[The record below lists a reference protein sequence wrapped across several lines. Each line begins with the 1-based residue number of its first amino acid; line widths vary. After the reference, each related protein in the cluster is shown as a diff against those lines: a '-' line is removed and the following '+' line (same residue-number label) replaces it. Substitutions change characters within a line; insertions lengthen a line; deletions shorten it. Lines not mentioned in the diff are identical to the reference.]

1 MTLRWNIDLK
11 PLDAVFDYVND
22 PATQIS
28 YNNENI
34 FYCKPVKYD
43 VDSIQQIKFKE
54 LFSSH
59 YWPNND
65 ITRHAVSQGGRIS
78 R

>member
-1 MTLRWNIDLK
+1 MTLRWNIGFK
-11 PLDAVFDYVND
+11 PIDIGFNYVQD
-22 PATQIS
+22 PYAQTDN
-28 YNNENI
+28 NNENI

-43 VDSIQQIKFKE
+43 VDSIQQIKNNE

-65 ITRHAVSQGGRIS
+65 ITRPALDSSGRTS

>member
-1 MTLRWNIDLK
+1 MTLRWNIGFNAIDIGLSYVQA
-11 PLDAVFDYVND
+11 PL
-22 PATQIS
+22 TLIS
-28 YNNENI
+28 NIYENI

-43 VDSIQQIKFKE
+43 VDSILQIKFIK

-65 ITRHAVSQGGRIS
+65 ITRLATVDSGRTS

>member
-1 MTLRWNIDLK
+1 MPIDIGFNYVQDPLTL
-11 PLDAVFDYVND
+11 LD
-22 PATQIS
+22 
-28 YNNENI
+28 NNYENI

-43 VDSIQQIKFKE
+43 VDSILQIKFNE

-65 ITRHAVSQGGRIS
+65 ITRLALDSSGRNS

>member
-1 MTLRWNIDLK
+1 MTLRWNIGFK
-11 PLDAVFDYVND
+11 PIDIGFNYVQD
-22 PATQIS
+22 PYAQTDN
-28 YNNENI
+28 NNENI

-43 VDSIQQIKFKE
+43 VDSIQQIKINE

-65 ITRHAVSQGGRIS
+65 ITRLALDSSGRTS